1 MGKLRHVRSRR
12 AALAVESFGDGAPVV
27 FLHAAVADRRMWRAE
42 IERVAAVGKAI
53 LYDRRGFGETSAE
66 REDHSAIDDLLAVL
80 DAEAGGKPAVLVGCS
95 QGGRIAIDTALRH
108 PARVAGLV
116 LIAATVTGAPDPV
129 YSPEMAA
136 AMAEVKTAEAARDF
150 ERLNALK
157 ARIWLDGA
165 LGREGRI
172 ENEARALF
180 GEMHLTALRT
190 APPGPDI
197 DQPPAY
203 ARLAALRL
211 PVLSLWGDL
220 DFPHIQTRS
229 KHIADTVPGARGHV
243 LTGTAHLPSLERP
256 AAVLDLVVDFVSG
269 VPNPA

>member
-136 AMAEVKTAEAARDF
+136 AMAEAKTVEVARDF
-150 ERLNALK
+150 DRLNALK

-165 LGREGRI
+165 LGRDGRVEGP
-172 ENEARALF
+172 ARALF
-180 GEMHLTALRT
+180 TGMHLNVLR
-190 APPGPDI
+190 ASPPGPDI

-203 ARLAALRL
+203 GRLAELRM
-211 PVLSLWGDL
+211 PILSLWGDL

-229 KHIADTVPGARGHV
+229 KHVAETVPGARGRV
-243 LTGTAHLPSLERP
+243 LAGTAHLPSLERP
-256 AAVLDLVVDFVSG
+256 AEVMGLVAGFVSG
-269 VPNPA
+269 TSRPA